1 MNRLLPL
8 SAVSL
13 SLLLAPWSAAAQAC
27 SKQSPPHT
35 IALLELYTSEGC
47 SSCPPADRFVSGLHE
62 SGLGGDKVV
71 PLALHVDYWDHIGWK
86 DPFAN
91 RLFTERQYWLSAQAK
106 SRTVYTPE
114 IFIAG
119 REMRNWRAATAS
131 AVRRINER
139 PAEAD
144 IAISAGL
151 PSGGSLPVEVK
162 AKASRDAALYV
173 ILYENGVSSD
183 VKAGEN
189 RGVQLRHDYV
199 VRDWIGPVALDGQGG
214 KAKLPRP
221 LAVPMGAMGRNLGV
235 AAFVQTPRGDVLQ
248 ALALP
253 LCGG

>member
-1 MNRLLPL
+1 MSRLLPL

-13 SLLLAPWSAAAQAC
+13 SLLLAPWGAFAEAC
-27 SKQSPPHT
+27 SKQSPAHT
-35 IALLELYTSEGC
+35 VALLELYTSEGC
-47 SSCPPADRFVSGLHE
+47 SSCPPADRFISGLRAA
-62 SGLGGDKVV
+62 GLDGNQVV
-71 PLALHVDYWDHIGWK
+71 PLALHVDYWDYIGWK

-114 IFIAG
+114 IFVAG
-119 REMRNWRAATAS
+119 QELRNWRAATAA

-139 PAEAD
+139 PAEAQ
-144 IAISAGL
+144 INVSAAR

-162 AKASRDAALYV
+162 AKAARDAALYV
-173 ILYENGVSSD
+173 VLYENGLSSD

-189 RGVQLRHDYV
+189 RDVQLRHDYV

-214 KAKLPRP
+214 KAALPRP
-221 LAVPMGAMGRNLGV
+221 LAVPAGAVARNLGV
-235 AAFVQTPRGDVLQ
+235 AAFVQTPRGEVLQ

-253 LCGG
+253 LCHG